1 MTDAGTGARP
11 GGWAMKRGCDMRID
25 IRFLC
30 PELVDTMNS
39 GFYAV
44 PEGATVRDLFHV
56 CCGRNKWNLRKT
68 GSSVSCFWRT
78 GNRSAGTPAW
88 TGLKKYLFSMRFKR
102 GISQTV
108 SKQSS

>member
-1 MTDAGTGARP
+1 
-11 GGWAMKRGCDMRID
+11 MKRGCDMRID

-56 CCGRNKWNLRKT
+56 CLRENQVEFEEDWLKRLLFLAD
-68 GSSVSCFWRT
+68 GKPVGWD
-78 GNRSAGTPAW
+78 
-88 TGLKKYLFSMRFKR
+88 TGLDGVKKVL
-102 GISQTV
+102 V
-108 SKQSS
+108 LHAV